1 MSREFG
7 HHRLGTVVCSLSH
20 ILVAVAKA
28 KEQVGQDVDN
38 VGLKEPAEH
47 GAQLRE
53 GKEAPLSV
61 PVVLLV
67 LQRLRQLGH
76 DIQLLEGQDSKTLD
90 ETRKAV
96 SSTFP
101 LTKVLGVQ

>member
-1 MSREFG
+1 M
-7 HHRLGTVVCSLSH
+7 
-20 ILVAVAKA
+20 
-28 KEQVGQDVDN
+28 GQDVDN

-47 GAQLRE
+47 GTQLRE

-61 PVVLLV
+61 AVVLLV
-67 LQRLRQLGH
+67 LQRLCQLGH

-90 ETRKAV
+90 KTGKAI

-101 LTKVLGVQ
+101 LTKVLSVEQRVQ